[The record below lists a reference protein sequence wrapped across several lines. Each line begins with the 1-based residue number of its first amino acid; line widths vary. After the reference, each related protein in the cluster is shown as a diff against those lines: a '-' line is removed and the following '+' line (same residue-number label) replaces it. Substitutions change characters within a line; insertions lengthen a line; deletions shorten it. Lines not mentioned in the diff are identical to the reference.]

1 MKSAL
6 YGALAAVVAMLA
18 AMAAYFSAK
27 ADSANKK
34 LDAVKDKLSNSDKH
48 LEQAIARELIDEELA
63 DFSDVYLT
71 EQLRKHMDDR

>member
-1 MKSAL
+1 MKSAF
-6 YGALAAVVAMLA
+6 YGALAAFVAMLA

-48 LEQAIARELIDEELA
+48 LEQVIARDLIDEELA
-63 DFSDVYLT
+63 DFDDLYIT
-71 EQLRKHMDDR
+71 ERLRGKR

>member
-1 MKSAL
+1 MKSAF
-6 YGALAAVVAMLA
+6 YGALAAFVAMLA

-48 LEQAIARELIDEELA
+48 IEQAIARELIDEELV
-63 DFSDVYLT
+63 DFNDVHLA
-71 EQLRKHMDDR
+71 ECLRKNIDDR